1 MRKNIL
7 FLLTLLFSAVSMA
20 MPSTPIKEGNRI
32 VGHVVEKKTE
42 ENIPFASI
50 LILGTDIGATSNE
63 EGKFEFA
70 NLSANFSFKKYFCK

>member
-32 VGHVVEKKTE
+32 VGHVRGEHSVCFD
-42 ENIPFASI
+42 I
-50 LILGTDIGATSNE
+50 DIGD
-63 EGKFEFA
+63 
-70 NLSANFSFKKYFCK
+70 